1 MRSTSLSR
9 SKSECNAEPA
19 PATAGVGQEWPNAAT
34 DQIARIERMSIPKST
49 QVLTRL
55 LGLNGLSGLVREE
68 PVRKRCGHLATSHGG
83 SQPCRWRNAQ
93 SFISL
98 AP

>member
-19 PATAGVGQEWPNAAT
+19 PATAGVGQEWSDAVT
-34 DQIARIERMSIPKST
+34 DQIARIERTSIPKAT

-55 LGLNGLSGLVREE
+55 LGL
-68 PVRKRCGHLATSHGG
+68 CGHWPQRGAWAAMLRAAVTEITANH
-83 SQPCRWRNAQ
+83 SQVQFQPAQ
-93 SFISL
+93 NV
-98 AP
+98 